1 MKDMENGKVV
11 LDYDTTE
18 GINIDDENFIDDRN
32 DSDVGN
38 IVIGINPTQIGA
50 ATHALNG
57 RQKKDKK
64 DSQADTK
71 SQGINPIKAVTI

>member
-50 ATHALNG
+50 AMLVWRLFRRWGFRLSATRMQRKRLLY
-57 RQKKDKK
+57 
-64 DSQADTK
+64 
-71 SQGINPIKAVTI
+71 